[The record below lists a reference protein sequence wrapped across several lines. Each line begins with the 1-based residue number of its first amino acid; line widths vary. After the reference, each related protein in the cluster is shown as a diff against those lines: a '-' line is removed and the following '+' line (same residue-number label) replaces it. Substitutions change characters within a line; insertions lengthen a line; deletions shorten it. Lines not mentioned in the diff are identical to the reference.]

1 MLVQSIST
9 AKAVLDI
16 SVSVTEDSSG
26 QYAHFFPDS
35 ITWFIAADIPNETNS
50 LSQSNANS
58 PIRYEYTVVLY
69 DDTKS
74 ISRLHS
80 LTSNQSKANVT
91 HKFND
96 TGVFIYD
103 VSVTANDSANHVFY
117 TSESLFGDV
126 DVIGESFYWAVCY
139 TCVYIKYLL

>member
-9 AKAVLDI
+9 ARAGLDI
-16 SVSVTEDSSG
+16 SVSATEDGSR
-26 QYAHFFPDS
+26 QFAHFFPDS
-35 ITWFIAADIPNETNS
+35 ITWFIAADIPNKTNTS
-50 LSQSNANS
+50 SQSNANP

-74 ISRLHS
+74 ISKLYF
-80 LTSNQSKANVT
+80 LPSNQSKANVT
-91 HKFND
+91 HNFTD

-117 TSESLFGDV
+117 TSESSFGDL
-126 DVIGESFYWAVCY
+126 DVIGESLY
-139 TCVYIKYLL
+139 